1 MSSLFTQPRRRE
13 ILRTSHSRKFAEKV
27 RKIVHLGD
35 AQPTLGRVGRLC
47 PCLKLEKVPMQT
59 IVDRSTLEV
68 LGHATVAITP
78 DIYSHV
84 IPGIGDQKARAME
97 DALS

>member
-1 MSSLFTQPRRRE
+1 
-13 ILRTSHSRKFAEKV
+13 
-27 RKIVHLGD
+27 
-35 AQPTLGRVGRLC
+35 
-47 PCLKLEKVPMQT
+47 MQT

-68 LGHATVAITP
+68 LVHATVAITP

-84 IPGIGDQKARAME
+84 IPGIGDQKTRAME

>member
-1 MSSLFTQPRRRE
+1 
-13 ILRTSHSRKFAEKV
+13 
-27 RKIVHLGD
+27 
-35 AQPTLGRVGRLC
+35 
-47 PCLKLEKVPMQT
+47 MQT
-59 IVDRSTLEV
+59 IVDRSTLEF